1 MKMKKMFPLLL
12 SASMAFTLFSGAALL
27 PETGY
32 AAQHAYLFDFGT
44 ATSPVA
50 PGFTRV
56 SESTLY
62 SSTLGYGLSKTI
74 ASRDR
79 GASYSDTLRDFVID
93 KSFSFKVDMDNGDY
107 FVKVSAGDG
116 TASNKTAVTIE
127 GVNRGSTNT
136 ASGSFQDITAVVTVA
151 DGQMNFDI
159 GGNDGR
165 VNAIEITPAVVMSGV
180 KVDSVSVTPA
190 PSVQLSWDA
199 AQGVSEYT
207 IYRKAEGQTEYAK
220 IGTSSG
226 TAYSDSS
233 VELGLTYTYA
243 VSNTSGGYESPKS
256 DPLTVTVADSTGQ
269 KPAAPAHFQVSSATE
284 NSVSLGWDTAAGA
297 AYYYVY
303 RSASETG
310 TYSKIA
316 VTSVPSYVDQSVT
329 TNVPYYYKIAAVN
342 TAGLSDLTAT
352 AISPVKKIFYR
363 QMERLERGVTAIK
376 VSNGVYVGWR
386 LLGTEP
392 STISF
397 NLYRDGQKINSTPI
411 TSSTNFL
418 DSEGTLQSTYTVRAV
433 LGGIEQT
440 ASSGASVMGTNYLDI
455 PLKRP
460 AGGTT
465 PDGVAYTY
473 SANDVSVG
481 DLDGDGQYEYVVK
494 WDPSNSKDNSQS
506 GYTGNV
512 FIDAYELDGTQLWRI
527 DLGKNIRA
535 GAHYTQFMVYDLDG
549 DGKAEVAMKTAD
561 GTIDGAGTVLGN
573 GAADYRNSSGYIL
586 TGPEYMSIFEGATG
600 KTLTTTSYEP
610 PRGTVGNWGDTYGNR
625 VDRFL
630 AAIAYLDG
638 EHPSLIMARGYYTR
652 TVLVAYNWRDGQLS
666 KVWTFDS
673 DTPGNGSYA
682 GQGNHNL
689 SVADVDG
696 DGKDEIVYGAMAVD
710 NDGKGLYTTGLGH
723 GDAMHLSDLDPD
735 RPGYEVFQVH
745 EEKPNRAGMEFRD
758 AKTGE
763 LIWGKPTT
771 YDVGRG
777 VSADIDPRYKGAE
790 SWAIDA
796 GGWNSTSGGLYD
808 VKGNEIA
815 THIPP
820 ANFAIWWDGDLQ
832 RELLDH
838 TYNDTTLTGVG
849 NILKWDYENS
859 QVKTLLSANGT
870 FSNNGTK
877 GNPGLQADLFGDWR
891 EEAMWRLE
899 DSSALRI
906 YMTTDVTDY
915 RFYTLMHDPVY
926 RLGVARE
933 NTGYNQPPHVSY
945 YLGGGMTQPPMPNIT
960 VPAGET
966 QEPGISLSG
975 SSTLKPGETIKLTY
989 GLNGIKEPIVA
1000 QNVSFTYDPDYFEYV
1015 SATGLQEGVSV
1026 VGNVYSTPG
1035 KVRIILASLGTDYGV
1050 TGNSELVSLQLRAKP
1065 VSSTVATN
1073 VYSSAQVA
1081 NAEGVETTFQ
1091 SVDKPITIRYA
1102 DLSSLNELI
1111 STAEASYAQAVE
1123 GIGQGEYPM
1132 GSKAV
1137 LLAAI
1142 AKAKAVQA
1150 NPDVTQTEITQAVA
1164 ELNAALS
1171 AFQAS
1176 VNTSHAYDVNNSG
1189 DVSIGDLAF
1198 IAAHYGQTSAD
1209 PNWNSKADVHADG
1222 VIDILDLSE
1231 VASYILK

>member
-1 MKMKKMFPLLL
+1 MRKMFPLLL
-12 SASMAFTLFSGAALL
+12 SATMACTVFSSAALL
-27 PETGY
+27 PETGH
-32 AAQHAYLFDFGT
+32 AAPHAYLFDFGT

-50 PGFTRV
+50 SGYTRI

-62 SSTLGYGLSKTI
+62 TSALGYGLSKVI

-79 GASYSDTLRDFVID
+79 GAAYSDILRDFVID
-93 KSFSFKVDMDNGDY
+93 KSFSFNVDMENGDY
-107 FVKVSAGDG
+107 FVKLTAGDG
-116 TASNKTAVTIE
+116 IATNKTSVTIE

-159 GGNDGR
+159 GGSDGR
-165 VNAIEITPAVVMSGV
+165 VNAIEITPAVVMRGV
-180 KVDSVSVTPA
+180 KVDSVSVTPV

-199 AQGVSEYT
+199 AQSGSEYS
-207 IYRKAEGQTEYAK
+207 IYRKSEGQSDYVK
-220 IGTSSG
+220 IATTSG
-226 TAYSDSS
+226 AAYSDTS
-233 VELGLTYTYA
+233 VELGLTYTYT
-243 VSNTSGGYESPKS
+243 VTNTSGGYESPKS
-256 DPLTVTVADSTGQ
+256 DPLTVTVADVSGQ
-269 KPAAPAHFQVSSATE
+269 KPAVPAHFLVSNATE
-284 NSVSLGWDTAAGA
+284 NSVSLGWDTVAGA
-297 AYYYVY
+297 SVYYVY
-303 RSASETG
+303 RSVSETG

-316 VTSVPSYVDQSVT
+316 ATSELSYVDRSVT
-329 TNVPYYYKIAAVN
+329 TNVPYYYKIAAVS
-342 TAGLSDLTAT
+342 TAGLSDLTPFAV
-352 AISPVKKIFYR
+352 SPVKKIFQR
-363 QMERLERGVTAIK
+363 QMERLERGLTAIK

-386 LLGTEP
+386 LFGTEP

-397 NLYRDGQKINSTPI
+397 NLYRDGRKINASPI

-418 DSEGTLQSTYTVRAV
+418 DSEGTLEATYTVRAV
-433 LGGIEQT
+433 IGGIEQT
-440 ASSGASVMGTNYLDI
+440 ASGSASVMAKNYLDI
-455 PLKRP
+455 PLNKP

-481 DLDGDGQYEYVVK
+481 DLDGDGQYEYIVK

-512 FIDAYELDGTQLWRI
+512 YIDAYELDGTQLWRI

-561 GTIDGAGTVLGN
+561 GTIDGAGVVLGN
-573 GAADYRNSSGYIL
+573 GSADYRNSSGYIL
-586 TGPEYMSIFEGATG
+586 SGPEYLSIFEGATG

-652 TVLVAYNWRDGQLS
+652 SVLVAYNWRDGQLS

-673 DTPGNGSYA
+673 DTPGNGGYA

-696 DGKDEIVYGAMAVD
+696 DGKDEIIYGAMAVD
-710 NDGKGLYTTGLGH
+710 HDGKGLYTTGLGH

-745 EEKPNRAGMEFRD
+745 EEKPSRAGLEFRD
-758 AKTGE
+758 ARTGE

-777 VSADIDPRYKGAE
+777 LSADIDPRYKGAE

-808 VKGNEIA
+808 VKGNEIS

-838 TYNDTTLTGVG
+838 TYNDKTLTGVG

-859 QVKTLLSANGT
+859 RVVTLLTAEGT

-891 EEAMWRLE
+891 EEAIWRLE

-933 NTGYNQPPHVSY
+933 NTAYNQPPHVGY
-945 YLGGGMTQPPMPNIT
+945 YLGGGMTMPPMPNIT
-960 VPAGET
+960 VPAGDA
-966 QEPGISLSG
+966 QEAGVTLNG
-975 SSTLKPGETIKLTY
+975 GSTLKPGETISLKY
-989 GLNGIKEPIVA
+989 GLTGITEPIIA

-1015 SATGLQEGVSV
+1015 SVTGLQEGVSV
-1026 VGNVYSTPG
+1026 VGNVYSLPG

-1050 TGNSELVSLQLRAKP
+1050 TGSSELVSLQLRAKA
-1065 VSSTVATN
+1065 VSSTVDTH

-1091 SVDKPITIRYA
+1091 SVSKPITIQYA
-1102 DLSSLNELI
+1102 DLSSLNALI
-1111 STAEASYAQAVE
+1111 GTAETSYAQAVE
-1123 GIGQGEYPM
+1123 GIGQGEYPV
-1132 GSKAV
+1132 GSKAA
-1137 LLAAI
+1137 LEAAI

-1150 NPDVTQTEITQAVA
+1150 NPNVTQAEITQAVA

-1189 DVSIGDLAF
+1189 QVSVGDLAF

-1209 PNWNSKADVHADG
+1209 PNWNSKADVNADG
-1222 VIDILDLSE
+1222 VVDILDLSA
-1231 VASYILK
+1231 VASYILNE

>member
-1 MKMKKMFPLLL
+1 MKMRKLPLFL
-12 SASMAFTLFSGAALL
+12 SATMAFAIFSGSAVL
-27 PETGY
+27 PKTVS
-32 AAQHAYLFDFGT
+32 AAQQAYLFDFGT

-50 PGFTRV
+50 PGYTRV

-62 SSTLGYGLSKTI
+62 SSSTGFGLSKTI

-79 GASYSDTLRDFVID
+79 GAGFSDILRDFVID
-93 KSFSFKVDMDNGDY
+93 KSFSFKVDMENGDY
-107 FVKVSAGDG
+107 FVKVTAGDG

-127 GVNRGSTNT
+127 GINRGSTNT
-136 ASGSFQDITAVVTVA
+136 ASGSFQDVTAVVTVA
-151 DGQMNFDI
+151 DGQMNVDI

-165 VNAIEITPAVVMSGV
+165 VNVIEITPAVVMSGV
-180 KVDSVSVTPA
+180 KVDRVNVSPS
-190 PSVQLSWDA
+190 PSVQLSWNA
-199 AQGVSEYT
+199 AQGVSEYS
-207 IYRKAEGQTEYAK
+207 IYRKGEGQADYTK
-220 IGTSSG
+220 IGTTSAA
-226 TAYSDSS
+226 AYADTS

-243 VSNTSGGYESPKS
+243 VTNTVGGYESPKS
-256 DPLTVTVADSTGQ
+256 DPLTVTVADGTGQ
-269 KPAAPAHFQVSSATE
+269 KPAVPGHFQITSATE
-284 NSVSLGWDTAAGA
+284 SSVSLDWDTVSGA
-297 AYYYVY
+297 VYYYVY

-310 TYSKIA
+310 VYSKIA
-316 VTSVPSYVDQSVT
+316 GTSDSSYVDQSVT
-329 TNVPYYYKIAAVN
+329 TNIPYFYKIAAVN
-342 TAGLSDLTAT
+342 SAGLSDLTASVV
-352 AISPVKKIFYR
+352 SPIKKVFQR
-363 QMERLERGVTAIK
+363 QMERLERGTTAIK

-392 STISF
+392 SSISF
-397 NLYRDGQKINSTPI
+397 NLYRDGQKINSSPI

-418 DSEGTLQSTYTVRAV
+418 DTEGTLQSTYTVRAIV
-433 LGGIEQT
+433 SGIEQT
-440 ASSGASVMGTNYLDI
+440 ASGSASVMETNHLDI
-455 PLKRP
+455 PLNKP
-460 AGGTT
+460 TGGTT

-512 FIDAYELDGTQLWRI
+512 FVDAYELDGTQLWRI

-586 TGPEYMSIFEGATG
+586 TGPEYLSIFEGTTG
-600 KTLTTTSYEP
+600 KTLNTTSYEP

-652 TVLVAYNWRDGQLS
+652 TVLVAYNWKDGQLT

-673 DTPGNGSYA
+673 NTPRNGSYA

-710 NDGKGLYTTGLGH
+710 DDGTGLYTTGLGH

-745 EEKPNRAGMEFRD
+745 EEKPSRAGLEFRD

-796 GGWNSTSGGLYD
+796 GGWNSTSGGMYD
-808 VKGNEIA
+808 VKGNEIS

-859 QVKTLLSANGT
+859 QVKTLLSAVGT

-960 VPAGET
+960 VPVGEP
-966 QEPGISLSG
+966 QEPGIMLG
-975 SSTLKPGETIKLTY
+975 GGSTLKPGETLTLTY
-989 GLNGIKEPIVA
+989 GLSGITEPIIA
-1000 QNVSFTYDPDYFEYV
+1000 QNVSFTYNPDYFEYV
-1015 SATGLQEGVSV
+1015 STKELQDGVSV

-1035 KVRIILASLGTDYGV
+1035 KVRVILVSLGTDYGV
-1050 TGNSELVSLQLRAKP
+1050 TGNSELISLQLRAKS
-1065 VSSTVATN
+1065 VGSTVVTN
-1073 VYSSAQVA
+1073 VYSSAEVA
-1081 NAEGVETTFQ
+1081 NAAGVETTFQ
-1091 SVDKPITIRYA
+1091 GVEKPITIRYA
-1102 DLSSLNELI
+1102 DLSALNTLI
-1111 STAEASYAQAVE
+1111 STAETTYAQAVE
-1123 GIGQGEYPM
+1123 GIGQGEYPA
-1132 GSKAV
+1132 GSKAD

-1142 AKAKAVQA
+1142 TKAKAVQA
-1150 NPDVTQTEITQAVA
+1150 NPNVTQAEIMQAVA
-1164 ELNAALS
+1164 ELNAALT

-1176 VNTSHAYDVNNSG
+1176 VHTSHGYDVNNSG
-1189 DVSIGDLAF
+1189 QVSIGDLAF
-1198 IAAHYGQTSAD
+1198 IAAHYGLRNTD
-1209 PNWNSKADVHADG
+1209 PNWDSKADVHVDG
-1222 VIDILDLSE
+1222 IIDILDLSE